1 MPPRR
6 TISLAA
12 EGRAVSAPTLP
23 EVWLWLLALGFA
35 LWLLLRCLGNAL
47 AWVAR
52 MQDRREK
59 ARG

>member
-1 MPPRR
+1 M
-6 TISLAA
+6 T
-12 EGRAVSAPTLP
+12 EVPTLP

-35 LWLLLRCLGNAL
+35 LWLILRCLGNAL